1 MFGENLTVA
10 VFDERMV
17 SLGAIYKVGE
27 AVVKISQYR
36 EPCYKLGKTFKS
48 GLFLRYPPATSIF

>member
-10 VFDERMV
+10 DFDEREV
-17 SLGAIYKVGE
+17 YLGAIYKVGE
-27 AVVKISQYR
+27 ALVQISQYR